1 MMSLYFSL
9 GPDGQGTRGETLRA
23 VLAANQGA
31 PWPASSFSPLLAL
44 AGRKS
49 TTLVPVLTQGDA
61 EAQRLAAR
69 TAPSGGAI
77 RSGTRYA
84 KWAGSSRSQTHR
96 LAAMGGFTQ
105 DDGYVRGVVADAQ
118 ALLRIL
124 PRLRP

>member
-31 PWPASSFSPLLAL
+31 PWAASSFSPLLAL

-69 TAPSGGAI
+69 TAPSGGA
-77 RSGTRYA
+77 
-84 KWAGSSRSQTHR
+84 THR
-96 LAAMGGFTQ
+96 LAAMVGFTQ